1 MSNAS
6 DTQSGEWWA
15 KVNHQ
20 FASHV
25 RQETSFLQEYED
37 LVERVGDA
45 GIAFL
50 LRMILEDE
58 RRHHE
63 LFEEMSR
70 AALGEEDAL
79 PAAPAPDRAT
89 AVALLEPTERFL
101 AAERDDQV
109 TLRRLRKELKPARDD
124 TLWPLLVELM
134 EIDTEKHIRVL
145 EYLRQR
151 LRAATKDE
159 R

>member
-1 MSNAS
+1 MTNTSE
-6 DTQSGEWWA
+6 TQSGEWWA

-25 RQETSFLQEYED
+25 RQETSFLEEYER
-37 LVERVGDA
+37 LVEQVGDA

-50 LRMILEDE
+50 LRMILDDE
-58 RRHHE
+58 RRHHA
-63 LFEEMSR
+63 LFEEMSK
-70 AALGEEDAL
+70 AARGVEDAL
-79 PAAPAPDRAT
+79 PAAPAPDAAT
-89 AVALLEPTERFL
+89 AAALLEPTERFL

-109 TLRRLRKELKPARDD
+109 TLRRLRKELKPARGD

-151 LRAATKDE
+151 LRAAAKD
-159 R
+159 

>member
-1 MSNAS
+1 MSGTSEA
-6 DTQSGEWWA
+6 QSGEWWA
-15 KVNHQ
+15 RVNHQ

-25 RQETSFLQEYED
+25 RQETAFLEEYER
-37 LVERVGDA
+37 LVEQVGDA

-58 RRHHE
+58 HRHHE

-70 AALGEEDAL
+70 AALGEAGAL
-79 PAAPAPDRAT
+79 PTAPEPDRAT
-89 AVALLEPTERFL
+89 AKALLEPTERFL
-101 AAERDDQV
+101 DAERDDQA

-134 EIDTEKHIRVL
+134 EIDTGKHIRVL
-145 EYLRQR
+145 EYLRRR
-151 LRAATKDE
+151 LRAAARE
-159 R
+159 

>member
-1 MSNAS
+1 MSNVS
-6 DTQSGEWWA
+6 ETQSGEWWA

-25 RQETSFLQEYED
+25 RQETAFLEQYEE
-37 LVERVGDA
+37 LVEEVGDP

-50 LRMILEDE
+50 LRMILADE
-58 RRHHE
+58 HRHHE

-70 AALGEEDAL
+70 AALGESDAAV
-79 PAAPAPDRAT
+79 PAPPAPDRDMA
-89 AVALLEPTERFL
+89 AALLVPTERFL
-101 AAERDDQV
+101 DAERDDQQ

-124 TLWPLLVELM
+124 TLWPLLVEMM

-151 LRAATKDE
+151 LRAAVKD
-159 R
+159 

>member
-1 MSNAS
+1 MSHNDA
-6 DTQSGEWWA
+6 QSGEWWA

-25 RQETSFLQEYED
+25 RQETAFLEQYEQ
-37 LVERVGDA
+37 LVEQVGDD

-50 LRMILEDE
+50 LRMILADE
-58 RRHHE
+58 HRHHE

-70 AALGEEDAL
+70 AALGDD
-79 PAAPAPDRAT
+79 PAAVPAPPAPDRAT
-89 AVALLEPTERFL
+89 AKALLEPTERFL
-101 AAERDDQV
+101 DAERDDQE
-109 TLRRLRKELKPARDD
+109 TLRRLRKELKPARED
-124 TLWPLLVELM
+124 TLWPLLVEMM

-151 LRAATKDE
+151 LRAAAKD
-159 R
+159 